1 MNLAGAFRSRG
12 GLATLALAGVAIA
25 AIAAVATWR
34 IEAGPAVDAYAVERA
49 DLTQTVVASGH
60 VQSPR
65 RVDIGVPVVGT
76 VASIPVAEGQHVA
89 AGQLLIALD
98 AAESRANVEQARS
111 ALAQAEGRLAQMRAT
126 ALPVAVESLRQAE
139 LNLANAERA
148 LARSRDLFA
157 RGFVGQAALDEA
169 QRSRDVAASQAQSA
183 RLQRESQSEGGA
195 DERLARAALD
205 QARATLAAAQAR
217 LDNITIEAPV
227 AGVLIS
233 RDVEAGSVVQPGK
246 ALMVLSPDGATEL
259 VVQIDEKNLSLL
271 AVGQK
276 ALASADA
283 YPERRFD
290 AEVAYI
296 NPAVD
301 PSRGSVEVRLAVRQP
316 PAYLLQDMTVSVDIE
331 VARVAGALTL
341 PTDAIRDGGWVLVAR
356 EGRARRQ
363 PVKIGARGEGRVQVS
378 EGLKEGE
385 LVLPAVAAAVHDGA
399 AVRAAAGAA
408 KSPPRRT

>member
-1 MNLAGAFRSRG
+1 MPASPTYRRRLTAVAAAALAVGSLAG
-12 GLATLALAGVAIA
+12 
-25 AIAAVATWR
+25 WR
-34 IEAGPAVDAYAVERA
+34 IAQGPAVEAYVVERA

-65 RVDIGVPVVGT
+65 RVDIGTPVVGT
-76 VASIPVAEGQHVA
+76 VASIPVAEGQHVGG
-89 AGQLLIALD
+89 GQLLIALD
-98 AAESRANVEQARS
+98 ATEARANVQQARF
-111 ALAQAEGRLAQMRAT
+111 ALAQAEGRLAQLRAT
-126 ALPVAVESLRQAE
+126 ALPVAIEALRQAE
-139 LNLANAERA
+139 LNFANAERA

-169 QRSRDVAASQAQSA
+169 QRARDVAASQVQSA

-195 DERLARAALD
+195 DEQLARAALE
-205 QARATLAAAQAR
+205 QARAALAAARAR
-217 LDNITIEAPV
+217 LDNVTIEAPV

-259 VVQIDEKNLSLL
+259 VVRIDEKNLSLL

-283 YPERRFD
+283 YPERRFE
-290 AEVAYI
+290 AQVAYI

-301 PSRGSVEVRLAVRQP
+301 PLRGSVEVKLAVREP

-331 VARVAGALTL
+331 VARVRDALTL
-341 PTDAIRDGGWVLVAR
+341 PADAIRDGGWVLVAR
-356 EGRARRQ
+356 DGRARRQ
-363 PVKIGARGEGRVQVS
+363 PVKVGARGEGRVQVS
-378 EGLKEGE
+378 EGLDEGE
-385 LVLPAVAAAVHDGA
+385 LVLPAVSGSVHDGA
-399 AVRAAAGAA
+399 AVRAAAATAKAA
-408 KSPPRRT
+408 ARRT